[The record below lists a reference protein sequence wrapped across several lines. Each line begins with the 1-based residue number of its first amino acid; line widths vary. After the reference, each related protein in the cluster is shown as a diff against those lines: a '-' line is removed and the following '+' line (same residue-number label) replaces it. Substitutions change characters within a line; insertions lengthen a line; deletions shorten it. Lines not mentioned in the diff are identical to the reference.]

1 MSFER
6 SEVGRG
12 IRKLKSVFV
21 EEKTLDGMW
30 FTLLSEVYKH
40 GRKNHI
46 DYGSF
51 AGSNR
56 LEFDYVAGTIE
67 FPTTRPLS
75 PIVPDGVPPVTTDEE
90 IEKYFIN
97 YLMDGYNLKG
107 NEHYRYATWVSG
119 GKYKMP
125 YADIDIKHEDKWLAF
140 NADNYEITMYVPN
153 QVQWCIDHYK
163 LKGHGNNH
171 CYIQVG
177 YPESSFAYDIPWE
190 TEDERQTSPCLR
202 GIYTHIKDCQLCFA
216 VVFRSWDLFAG
227 FPENMGGI
235 TMLMEYMAEQIG
247 VKTGSL
253 SFSCLKLHCYDSQI
267 DAVKARLNL

>member
-1 MSFER
+1 
-6 SEVGRG
+6 
-12 IRKLKSVFV
+12 
-21 EEKTLDGMW
+21 MW
-30 FTLLSEVYKH
+30 FTLLSELYKH

-46 DYGSF
+46 DNGSF

-97 YLMDGYNLKG
+97 YLMDGHNLEG
-107 NEHYRYATWVSG
+107 NEHYRYATWISG
-119 GKYKMP
+119 G
-125 YADIDIKHEDKWLAF
+125 E
-140 NADNYEITMYVPN
+140 YVIPGLTYHDGWDYGTESLIVMAPN
-153 QVQWCIDHYK
+153 QIQWCIDHYK
-163 LKGHGNNH
+163 SKGHGNNH

-190 TEDERQTSPCLR
+190 TEDQRQTSPCLR
-202 GIYTHIKDCQLCFA
+202 GIDTHIKDGELCFA

-253 SFSCLKLHCYDSQI
+253 SFSCLKLHYYDSQI
-267 DAVKARLNL
+267 DAVKARLNI